1 MKEEY
6 LKFIK
11 EYSKISVSKICREKK
26 IDRSCVMR
34 GKSSEE
40 KTKILYDE
48 LINELK
54 KLLKER

>member
-11 EYSKISVSKICREKK
+11 EYSKISVSKICREKG

-54 KLLKER
+54 QLLKGR